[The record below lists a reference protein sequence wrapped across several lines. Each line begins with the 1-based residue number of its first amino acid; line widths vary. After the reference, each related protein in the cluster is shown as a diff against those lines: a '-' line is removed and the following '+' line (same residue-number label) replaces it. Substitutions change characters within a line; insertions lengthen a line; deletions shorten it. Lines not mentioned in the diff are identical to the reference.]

1 MSTPLKYPPEA
12 LKDYLLKNPNANAKD
27 IAVAFSGKLT
37 GAKTAL
43 YRHKI
48 KLSTIPGRK
57 RPLKCS
63 REKIEA
69 HLFAHPDATAR
80 ETAKAL
86 NAGVAT
92 LYTFARRYGITFVNK
107 YHRRKSSS
115 SIQSQ

>member
-1 MSTPLKYPPEA
+1 MSTPLKYPVEA
-12 LKDYLLKNPNANAKD
+12 LKDYLLKNPNATAQD
-27 IAVAFSGKLT
+27 ISVAFSGKLT

-57 RPLKCS
+57 RPIKCS

-69 HLFAHPDATAR
+69 HLFVHPDATAR

-86 NAGVAT
+86 NAGIAT
-92 LYTFARRYGITFVNK
+92 LYTFARRYGINFARK
-107 YHRRKSSS
+107 YHRRKSSPSLS
-115 SIQSQ
+115 SQ